1 MDTSTGTSSNTAKRR
16 KTSNMWK
23 YFRVEKDE
31 NEEERAYC
39 LKFSKSYAYT
49 STSGTS
55 NLKRHKEKC
64 LGILEAERRVV
75 NFDERV
81 AKEKYR
87 RVIIR
92 HNLPFISVEYEEL
105 RDYFSYL
112 NPDYK
117 ICLTS
122 DCWTSLAGDGYIAV
136 TAHYVDAKWVLHS
149 KIVSF
154 CEVLPPHSG
163 EVLASKVQKCLR
175 KWGIEKKVFTLTLDN
190 VAANDNMQDV
200 LRDRLNQDDNLVCK
214 GEFFHVRCSAHILNL
229 IVQAGLEVIN
239 PAFCKL
245 RETAKYF
252 KGEGLHLQTVEFDL
266 SNAEEGSEVSTWFKE
281 IQCLLEVQKSNE
293 DIVIQTM
300 ISNMR
305 EKFDKYW
312 EYFTRPY
319 SHASEQG
326 TETENF
332 GVLDL
337 DDIPETAE
345 PGKSALDIYLEDPK
359 LDMRAHPD
367 LYVLRY
373 WKENKHRFGALAFM
387 DMDILSI
394 PITTVASESSFI
406 LELT

>member
-1 MDTSTGTSSNTAKRR
+1 
-16 KTSNMWK
+16 MWK

-39 LKFSKSYAYT
+39 LKCSKSYVYT

-55 NLKRHKEKC
+55 NLKRHNEKC
-64 LGILEAERRVV
+64 LGILEVERRVV

-81 AKEKYR
+81 SREKYS

-149 KIVSF
+149 KILSF

-163 EVLASKVQKCLR
+163 EVLASKVHECVR
-175 KWGIEKKVFTLTLDN
+175 EWGIERNVFTLTLDN
-190 VAANDNMQDV
+190 ATANDNMQDV
-200 LRDRLNQDDNLVCK
+200 LRDRLNLDDNLVCK

-229 IVQAGLEVIN
+229 IVQAGLEVLSSVL
-239 PAFCKL
+239 CKI

-252 KGEGLHLQTVEFDL
+252 KGSL
-266 SNAEEGSEVSTWFKE
+266 SRR
-281 IQCLLEVQKSNE
+281 I
-293 DIVIQTM
+293 
-300 ISNMR
+300 
-305 EKFDKYW
+305 
-312 EYFTRPY
+312 
-319 SHASEQG
+319 
-326 TETENF
+326 
-332 GVLDL
+332 
-337 DDIPETAE
+337 
-345 PGKSALDIYLEDPK
+345 
-359 LDMRAHPD
+359 
-367 LYVLRY
+367 
-373 WKENKHRFGALAFM
+373 ALA
-387 DMDILSI
+387 DCGIR
-394 PITTVASESSFI
+394 PI
-406 LELT
+406 